1 VKILVSNYTHPTIS
15 NYSTILFKN
24 VLPIL
29 QKRIDT
35 QIIWAIHNDYSSK
48 IDEMN
53 ENKIVLKIS
62 NFQNAV
68 DMLNFVK
75 PDLIFI
81 MPGLSALD
89 YAFYLAAKFLKIKII
104 GGQIS
109 GPFFSP
115 VGKNNRFR
123 TYFSQSIQKTTII
136 KNNGKEEKILK
147 SQGLWKKYVFL
158 FNTMKS
164 VNMISYKIIH
174 EFLEFILAHVSWR
187 YLAKFISK
195 LKCDAI
201 FVDSEKELN
210 KKVQEGY
217 EKKSLVITGNPSYD
231 KAIKKINEIKT
242 KENNDKKI
250 KVLFLTVNLENQG
263 GNWTRKKRD
272 FMLREFF
279 KFCSSEDFICSIKIH
294 PTSENLDEYKNIIA
308 SIDSKIPIFQKQDL
322 VDCLNDIDVVISMS
336 SSTAGLISLIL
347 KKPMIIWNYFNV
359 KNDLFLDNEVV
370 LECKNIEKLSD
381 YIKYVLE
388 VNPASKEKLQSVVSN
403 ISHKTDGKASE
414 RIADEILK
422 LIKK

>member
-1 VKILVSNYTHPTIS
+1 MKILVSNYTHPVIS
-15 NYSTILFKN
+15 NYTTILFRN
-24 VLPIL
+24 VLPII
-29 QKRIDT
+29 QKKIDT
-35 QIIWAIHNDYSSK
+35 QIVWAIHDNFSNK
-48 IDEMN
+48 IDELN
-53 ENKIVLKIS
+53 EDKIVLKIS

-68 DMLNFVK
+68 DMLKFVK
-75 PDLIFI
+75 PDLVFI
-81 MPGLSALD
+81 IPGVSAPD
-89 YAFYLAAKFLKIKII
+89 YAFYIAAKFLNIKII

-115 VGKNNRFR
+115 VDKNNRFR
-123 TYFSQSIQKTTII
+123 TYFSQSLQKTIVT
-136 KNNGKEEKILK
+136 NNGKEKKILK

-187 YLAKFISK
+187 YLAKFNSK
-195 LKCDAI
+195 FKCDTI

-210 KKVQEGY
+210 KKIQEGY
-217 EKKSLVITGNPSYD
+217 EKESLVITGNSSYD
-231 KAIKKINEIKT
+231 KAIKKINEITT
-242 KENNDKKI
+242 KKNNNKKI
-250 KVLFLTVNLENQG
+250 KILFLTVNLENQG

-272 FMLREFF
+272 FMLKEFF
-279 KFCSSEDFICSIKIH
+279 KFCSSDDYICSIKIH
-294 PTSENLDEYKNIIA
+294 PTSENLDEYKKIMA
-308 SIDSKIPIFQKQDL
+308 SVDSKIPIFQKQDL
-322 VDCLNDIDVVISMS
+322 VDCLKDVDVVISMS

-359 KNDLFLDNEVV
+359 KNDLFLDNKVV

-381 YIKYVLE
+381 YVKYVLE
-388 VNPASKEKLQSVVSN
+388 VNPATKEKLQSVMSN
-403 ISHKTDGKASE
+403 VLYKTDGKASE